1 MRGGEI
7 IALKTCGSLLR
18 KGSYDQVLIK
28 KDVNEEIFIN
38 QKEHLNKITSV
49 ESTIKEKVKK
59 ETNDFFVIEQ
69 KLEEIDDIS
78 FSRVIFR

>member
-1 MRGGEI
+1 MQTTKLSRNLHLVPNMSKMGQ
-7 IALKTCGSLLR
+7 LLAF
-18 KGSYDQVLIK
+18 K
-28 KDVNEEIFIN
+28 KIS
-38 QKEHLNKITSV
+38 QK
-49 ESTIKEKVKK
+49 KK

>member
-1 MRGGEI
+1 MQTTKLSCNLHLVPNMSKMGQLL
-7 IALKTCGSLLR
+7 ALKQIS
-18 KGSYDQVLIK
+18 
-28 KDVNEEIFIN
+28 
-38 QKEHLNKITSV
+38 QK
-49 ESTIKEKVKK
+49 KK

>member
-1 MRGGEI
+1 MSKMGQLL
-7 IALKTCGSLLR
+7 ALKQIS
-18 KGSYDQVLIK
+18 
-28 KDVNEEIFIN
+28 
-38 QKEHLNKITSV
+38 QK
-49 ESTIKEKVKK
+49 KK

>member
-1 MRGGEI
+1 MQTTNLSCNLHLVPNMSKMGQLL
-7 IALKTCGSLLR
+7 ALKQIS
-18 KGSYDQVLIK
+18 
-28 KDVNEEIFIN
+28 
-38 QKEHLNKITSV
+38 QK
-49 ESTIKEKVKK
+49 KK